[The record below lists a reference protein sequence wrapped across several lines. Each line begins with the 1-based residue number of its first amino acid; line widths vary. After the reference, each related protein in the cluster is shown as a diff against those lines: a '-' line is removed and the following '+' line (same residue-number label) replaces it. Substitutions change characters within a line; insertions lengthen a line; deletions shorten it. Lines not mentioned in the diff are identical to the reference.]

1 MRRILF
7 CCFLLALPTLTAAQD
22 AERRLEAGGLVTY
35 VFLEQIGSGDYRAGT
50 GASGLGGRLVYRMLP
65 HLDLDGEVILHP
77 NAGVSG
83 HRVQGFAGVKAG
95 HRFSKLGLFAK
106 ARPGFIYFAK
116 DPFGVS
122 RPGGTLLAAKWAN
135 SMEAAIDF
143 GGVFEYYSSRGAIIR
158 FDLADVVIRYEP
170 RSVFISQFVAPIK
183 AGDFTTHNRQWSL
196 GFGFRF

>member
-1 MRRILF
+1 MRTILF
-7 CCFLLALPTLTAAQD
+7 CCVLLALPTLAAARD
-22 AERRLEAGGLVTY
+22 AEKRLEAGGLFTY
-35 VFLEQIGSGDYRAGT
+35 VFLEEIGSSDFRAGT
-50 GASGLGGRLVYRMLP
+50 GAGGLGRRLVYRMFP
-65 HLDLDGEVILHP
+65 YLDLDSEVILHP
-77 NAGVSG
+77 KAGVSG
-83 HRVQGFAGVKAG
+83 HCVQGFVGLKAG
-95 HRFSKLGLFAK
+95 RRFSKLGLFAK

-122 RPGGTLLAAKWAN
+122 RRGGTLLAKWEN
-135 SMEAAIDF
+135 SMESAIDF